1 MERNKHVSRPFRNFE
16 ATPAR
21 AAKGAIA
28 MKVVTIFAMAG
39 MMLAAGAAFA
49 ADENKDAQKPAGVE
63 QAKEEK
69 SAQVD
74 KRRPLRPG
82 VDMAGNWVSRFL
94 VQDENLDKLGIGG
107 EQRKKLLAELGEIG
121 DKLKELQKKIDE
133 AGLEQGKLMREA
145 METPGADMSA
155 VYAKV
160 KEIGDMR
167 TEQSLLATRI
177 FVAMRDNLTK
187 EQHEKVREFVRT
199 EGRQRIEARR
209 EFFGNMNRRR
219 PKFDGMPHHGPFP
232 GGMRPPKPGEMPP
245 PKPDE
250 KPAEK
255 PAEAS
260 AKE

>member
-1 MERNKHVSRPFRNFE
+1 
-16 ATPAR
+16 
-21 AAKGAIA
+21 

-121 DKLKELQKKIDE
+121 DKLKELQKDDFSDFIE
-133 AGLEQGKLMREA
+133 MEEFESFEENVQGA
-145 METPGADMSA
+145 C
-155 VYAKV
+155 
-160 KEIGDMR
+160 
-167 TEQSLLATRI
+167 RI
-177 FVAMRDNLTK
+177 NLTK
-187 EQHEKVREFVRT
+187 WVLKDNPEVANRIGKYANDEEYVLYWNGA
-199 EGRQRIEARR
+199 EGAW
-209 EFFGNMNRRR
+209 
-219 PKFDGMPHHGPFP
+219 KFYETLEWEPIYISEDDLSDDDM
-232 GGMRPPKPGEMPP
+232 KW
-245 PKPDE
+245 
-250 KPAEK
+250 
-255 PAEAS
+255 S
-260 AKE
+260 ISSV

>member
-1 MERNKHVSRPFRNFE
+1 MKRNKHGSRSFRNPE
-16 ATPAR
+16 AISFRTAQ
-21 AAKGAIA
+21 GAIT
-28 MKVVTIFAMAG
+28 MKVVTIFAVAG

-49 ADENKDAQKPAGVE
+49 ADENKDAQKAVAAE
-63 QAKEEK
+63 QPKADGEK
-69 SAQVD
+69 SVPVD

-94 VQDENLDKLGIGG
+94 VQGENLDKLGIEGD
-107 EQRKKLLAELGEIG
+107 QRENLLAELGEIG

-133 AGLEQGKLMREA
+133 AGLEQGRLMREA

-160 KEIGDMR
+160 KEIGAMR

-177 FVAMRDNLTK
+177 FVVMRDNLTK

-232 GGMRPPKPGEMPP
+232 GGMPPPKPG
-245 PKPDE
+245 E

-255 PAEAS
+255 PADAPAAAP

>member
-1 MERNKHVSRPFRNFE
+1 MERNKHVFRSFRNSE
-16 ATPAR
+16 AIPSRTAQ
-21 AAKGAIA
+21 GAIT
-28 MKVVTIFAMAG
+28 MKVVRIFAVAG
-39 MMLAAGAAFA
+39 IMLAAVAAFA
-49 ADENKDAQKPAGVE
+49 AEGDKGVQEAAGAE
-63 QAKEEK
+63 QPKAGEEK
-69 SAQVD
+69 PDSAD
-74 KRRPLRPG
+74 NRRPLRPG

-107 EQRKKLLAELGEIG
+107 DQRKKLLAELAEIG
-121 DKLKELQKKIDE
+121 KKLKDLQKKIDE
-133 AGLEQGKLMREA
+133 AGLEQGKLMRDA

-167 TEQSLLATRI
+167 TEQSLLATKI

-187 EQHEKVREFVRT
+187 EQHEKVREFVRK

-219 PKFDGMPHHGPFP
+219 PQFDGMPHHGPFP
-232 GGMRPPKPGEMPP
+232 GGKHPPKHG
-245 PKPDE
+245 E
-250 KPAEK
+250 KPPEKPGEK
-255 PAEAS
+255 PAEAP